1 MKITIELTPREQDYL
16 ARVCV
21 QRVMVSAID
30 AVPIGYEH
38 IEDLF
43 ELSEVL
49 EPLRH
54 KLNDAVFQAKLE
66 ERYKATSMERKGS

>member
-1 MKITIELTPREQDYL
+1 MKITIELTPKEQDYL
-16 ARVCV
+16 ASVCI
-21 QRVMVSAID
+21 QRVAISAID

-38 IEDLF
+38 IEALF

-54 KLNDAVFQAKLE
+54 KLNDAVFQAKME
-66 ERYKATSMERKGS
+66 ERYKKTSMERK